1 MKRFYSLVTRVKD
14 ASGYLIHLDGK
25 PIKTP
30 DGRLVSVPTE
40 TLAGHVVQEWAQ
52 QSEVID
58 SETMPLTQILVTAQ
72 GRGEKDRPDI
82 EKTILGYLDTDL
94 LCYRAE
100 LPVALVARQSA
111 SWDPWLKWF
120 EAQSGAT
127 LLTTPGLSALVQP
140 KAAHDYTARVVRSAD
155 QWHFTVIQMVTSVTG
170 SIVLGLAFA
179 AGAAT
184 PDDVFQAAQ
193 VEELYRS
200 ELYNEP
206 LYGRDPHQEKT
217 QNALLR
223 DLNALR
229 LFLDSIET

>member
-1 MKRFYSLVTRVKD
+1 MKRFYTLVTTRKD
-14 ASGYLIHLDGK
+14 GNGYLILLDGK

-40 TLAGHVVQEWAQ
+40 TLAGHVVQEWAR

-100 LPVALVARQSA
+100 LPAALVARQSA

-120 EAQSGAT
+120 EAQSGVT

-140 KAAHDYTARVVRSAD
+140 KAAHDYTTRVVKAAD
-155 QWHFTVIQMVTSVTG
+155 QWHFTVIQMVTAVTG
-170 SIVLGLAFA
+170 SIVLGMAFA

-184 PDDVFQAAQ
+184 PDNVFQAAQ

-206 LYGRDPHQEKT
+206 LYGPDPHQEKT
-217 QNALLR
+217 QNGLLR

-229 LFLDSIET
+229 LFLDSIRI